1 MIIYSKKEFD
11 MVMDYMLSEEEQI
24 MVETAKTIAVKKMK
38 LVRKYYDEKEEFPW
52 EIVREISK
60 SDLCGVYIPEKYGGF
75 GKGIMGLVLVVEE
88 LCKIDGAIALSLA
101 ATALGT
107 FPILLSG
114 SEEQKNKYLPDIASG
129 KNLAAFGL
137 TEASA
142 GSDATGM
149 ASTAVKDGD
158 YYILNGTKCFITNG
172 GDAQVYTIFAKTNP
186 SRGPRGISCFIL
198 EKGTPGFHFGK
209 KEKKMGIRASSTREL
224 IFDNCRVHKD
234 QLLGKDGYG
243 LMIVQATLDN
253 SRPGVAAQA
262 LGIASGALDEAVEY
276 SRSRIQFGQPIS
288 SFQSIQHMLAEMATE
303 IEAARALLYATARM
317 IDSGTSKRTSKESA
331 MAKLFCSEVAMKVTT
346 NAVQIFG
353 GYGYTREYPV
363 EKMMRDAKITTLYE
377 GTSQIQ
383 KNEIALNLIKEF
395 AARFK

>member
-1 MIIYSKKEFD
+1 

-24 MVETAKTIAVKKMK
+24 MIETAKTIAVKKMK
-38 LVRKYYDEKEEFPW
+38 SVRAYYDEKEEFPW
-52 EIVREISK
+52 EVVKEISK
-60 SDLCGVYIPEKYGGF
+60 SDLCGMYIPEKYGGF

-107 FPILLSG
+107 IPILLFG
-114 SEEQKNKYLPDIASG
+114 NEEQKNKFLPNIASG
-129 KNLAAFGL
+129 KNLVAFGL

-149 ASTAVKDGD
+149 TTTAAKDGN
-158 YYILNGTKCFITNG
+158 YYILNGTKCFVTNG
-172 GDAQVYTIFAKTNP
+172 GDAQIYTIFAKTNL

-198 EKGTPGFHFGK
+198 EKDTPGFYFGR

-224 IFDNCRVHKD
+224 IFNNCRIHKD
-234 QLLGKDGYG
+234 QLLGKDGHG
-243 LMIVQATLDN
+243 LMIVQTTLDN

-262 LGIASGALDEAVEY
+262 LGIATGALNEAVEY
-276 SRSRIQFGQPIS
+276 SRNRIQFGQPIS

-317 IDSGTSKRTSKESA
+317 IDSGTSKRISKESA

-395 AARFK
+395 ATKFK

>member
-1 MIIYSKKEFD
+1 

-24 MVETAKTIAVKKMK
+24 MVETAKAIAVKKMK

-60 SDLCGVYIPEKYGGF
+60 SDLCGIYIPEKYGGF

-107 FPILLSG
+107 FPIILSG
-114 SEEQKNKYLPDIASG
+114 SEEQKNKYLPNIASG

-149 ASTAVKDGD
+149 TSTAVKDGD

-172 GDAQVYTIFAKTNP
+172 GDAQVYTVFAKTNP

-198 EKGTPGFHFGK
+198 EKGTPGFYFGK
-209 KEKKMGIRASSTREL
+209 EEKKMGIRASSTREL
-224 IFDNCRVHKD
+224 IFDNCRIHKD
-234 QLLGKDGYG
+234 QLLGKDGHG

-276 SRSRIQFGQPIS
+276 SRSRVQFGQPIS